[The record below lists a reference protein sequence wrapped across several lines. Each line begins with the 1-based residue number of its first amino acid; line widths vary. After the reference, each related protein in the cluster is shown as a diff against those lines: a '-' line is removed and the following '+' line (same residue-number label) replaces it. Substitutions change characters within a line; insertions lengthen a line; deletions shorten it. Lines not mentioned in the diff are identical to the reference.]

1 MEDLKAVRVFYGLP
15 QNQVEKCADYLL
27 LMCLVGD
34 KRKVLTS
41 TLPLKNGKIYHIE
54 VTI

>member
-1 MEDLKAVRVFYGLP
+1 
-15 QNQVEKCADYLL
+15 
-27 LMCLVGD
+27 MCLVGD